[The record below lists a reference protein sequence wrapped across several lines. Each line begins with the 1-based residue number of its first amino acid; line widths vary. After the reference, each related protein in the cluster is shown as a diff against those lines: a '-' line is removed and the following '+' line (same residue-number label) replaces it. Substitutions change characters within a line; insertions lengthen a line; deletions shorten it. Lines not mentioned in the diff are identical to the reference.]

1 MEHKNIKTKR
11 TMRTAF
17 LLLFL
22 YLASSCLHTQ
32 KGNIV
37 KNIPTDLPVSCIK
50 LSPDHEVIA
59 IADDTEDPLGFQ
71 ELKEEFKI
79 IIISSSDY
87 RVKFKMLGHQESI
100 ESINFSPDS
109 KRLISTDKS
118 GVIKLWDLTNGKEIL
133 SIKTDEWVHN
143 AKFSS
148 SGNEFI
154 AIQGY
159 NKVALLYDIEG
170 SLILN
175 FQVDKQIND
184 FDFNPESNQIYFGC
198 HDEFQ
203 VWSLV
208 TRKLISRT
216 PFKGLMCM
224 SFNNAYSQLAVGTS
238 SGDILLF
245 TPELKEVSKL
255 KGHFK
260 PVLSISFSFDDKKIA
275 SASSDQTAR
284 IWDLQKESE
293 ILQLTNEHKGTV
305 SAIEFI
311 SDNYEFMTGGVN
323 KELKVWK

>member
-1 MEHKNIKTKR
+1 MKEVI
-11 TMRTAF
+11 
-17 LLLFL
+17 LLSYLF
-22 YLASSCLHTQ
+22 LASSCLNEQ
-32 KGNIV
+32 KGEIIQ
-37 KNIPTDLPVSCIK
+37 NIPTDLPVSCVK
-50 LSPDHEVIA
+50 LSPDQKIIA

-71 ELKEEFKI
+71 DLKEEFKI
-79 IIISSSDY
+79 TVISSSDY
-87 RVKFKMLGHQESI
+87 SVKFKLLGHKKSI
-100 ESINFSPDS
+100 EAINFSPNS

-118 GVIKLWDLTNGKEIL
+118 GVIKVWDLTNGKEIL
-133 SIKTDEWVHN
+133 DIETGEWVHN
-143 AKFSS
+143 AKFSG

-154 AIQGY
+154 AIQGFD
-159 NKVALLYDIEG
+159 KIALLYDIKG
-170 SLILN
+170 NLITS

-208 TRKLISRT
+208 TRKMISRI

-224 SFNNAYSQLAVGTS
+224 SFNNAYSQIAVGTS

-245 TPELKEVSKL
+245 TPELKEVAQL

-293 ILQLTNEHKGTV
+293 ILQLINEHKGNV
-305 SAIEFI
+305 EAIEFI
-311 SDNYEFMTGGVN
+311 SSNDEFITGGGN
-323 KELKVWK
+323 KELKIWK